1 MPKRKPRDDHD
12 ALVFHRKQEDEELHA
27 NHVRKKD
34 KRTKG
39 IEVVFDPARHKD
51 FITGFR
57 KRKQQRR
64 KEAQEQIKERERQ
77 QRIANRAEKRS
88 KLKEELGLDDNWGD
102 SSSEPDSDVGQ
113 QGGSCAGDEGAGGTG
128 KPAEEKDGKVVVY
141 QQQGLM
147 TTVTTMPIEDDPFH
161 QSSSDE
167 ERGKKDNK
175 PRQGWQKQQEK
186 GSGKGGKGVQ
196 KKQHQKT
203 SNKGKQKG
211 KGKPGKRDKVKSAK
225 GPKRNAR

>member
-1 MPKRKPRDDHD
+1 MPKRKQRDAHD
-12 ALVFHRKQEDEELHA
+12 ALVFHRKEEDEELHA

-39 IEVVFDPARHKD
+39 VEVVFDPAQHKD

-102 SSSEPDSDVGQ
+102 NTSELDSD
-113 QGGSCAGDEGAGGTG
+113 GGKLFVLTVLVH
-128 KPAEEKDGKVVVY
+128 AEVAK
-141 QQQGLM
+141 
-147 TTVTTMPIEDDPFH
+147 
-161 QSSSDE
+161 
-167 ERGKKDNK
+167 
-175 PRQGWQKQQEK
+175 
-186 GSGKGGKGVQ
+186 SGKISFLRPADLLGL
-196 KKQHQKT
+196 T
-203 SNKGKQKG
+203 SFSRVLLA
-211 KGKPGKRDKVKSAK
+211 KRTNQMLLISSACRRQDLK
-225 GPKRNAR
+225 F